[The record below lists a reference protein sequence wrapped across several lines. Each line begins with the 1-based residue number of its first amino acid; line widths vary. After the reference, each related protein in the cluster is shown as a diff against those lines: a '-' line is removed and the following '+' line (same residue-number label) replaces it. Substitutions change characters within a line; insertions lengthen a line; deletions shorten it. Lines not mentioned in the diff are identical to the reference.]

1 MAAGGLEEPGLFAQ
15 GVRAV
20 LGGWA
25 ALQLAVAQGF
35 GGPQSPEK
43 AAWLAGALQDFFTQN
58 ADLQEEEV
66 EEFLA
71 EVMDNEFDTA
81 VEDGSLRQVSRE
93 LLTLWARRGD
103 ARGVGEALGAL
114 SRRGPAL
121 RAALAAAHPLDD
133 SAHPLDDPTHHLVGS
148 AHCLDDPAHCLD
160 GQALPTPLATPPHM
174 ATPPREG
181 EEESE
186 EEAMECGTPPPP
198 PDGWT
203 LVRRRRR

>member
-1 MAAGGLEEPGLFAQ
+1 MAAPSAEERALLER

-20 LGGWA
+20 LSGWA

-43 AAWLAGALQDFFTQN
+43 AAWLVGALLEFLSQN
-58 ADLQEEEV
+58 PELAEDEV
-66 EEFLA
+66 EDFLA

-93 LLTLWARRGD
+93 LLSVFTRVREGD
-103 ARGVGEALGAL
+103 VGGVGEALAAL
-114 SRRGPAL
+114 ARRGPAL
-121 RAALAAAHPLDD
+121 ASALANARPGHAP
-133 SAHPLDDPTHHLVGS
+133 
-148 AHCLDDPAHCLD
+148 DPAPGHAPD
-160 GQALPTPLATPPHM
+160 PAPQSPGSSS
-174 ATPPREG
+174 
-181 EEESE
+181 EEE
-186 EEAMECGTPPPP
+186 EEAMECGTPPAT